1 VIAVILIGDARFDC
15 MKRQLLFRNRDP
27 ATKIAVPAFWVPS
40 VPVYLCLDGLTA
52 TGLRPY
58 LIRLLGV
65 TAKRMADAML
75 PRASDETHQKA
86 VFAYDGNNVM
96 YLLAVYMWKDGFELL
111 SQELEYFWE
120 QAIRGPDVDDFS
132 RLKASRKYVERLY
145 RDFGLWLAQ
154 AGTDLQRPDREKL
167 RDEMEDLREQIL
179 NMKQEISDTFQLL
192 IGAINIKDSEIQK
205 KLARDSKKQARRST
219 ALTALAA
226 IYLPLSLTTGVF
238 GMNISEISA
247 GNAPRYW
254 AVLALS
260 LGLLLATL
268 PFLLWIFLDK
278 DDDDEISEGRR
289 KSVGS
294 HPGGNFDV
302 LDQEKNGISRRSTAR
317 QGMVGPGDFLRRRRP
332 TSPHVSHDNS
342 QKGPQDVTKSTAHPE
357 HMV

>member
-1 VIAVILIGDARFDC
+1 MVLIGDARFDC

-27 ATKIAVPAFWVPS
+27 ATEIVVPAFWVPS

-52 TGLRPY
+52 TGIRPY

-65 TAKRMADAML
+65 TAKRMAEATL
-75 PRASDETHQKA
+75 PRPIDVTQREG
-86 VFAYDGNNVM
+86 VFVYDGDNVM
-96 YLLAVYMWKDGFELL
+96 LLLAAYMWKDGFEFL
-111 SQELEYFWE
+111 SQEIEYFWE

-132 RLKASRKYVERLY
+132 RLKSSRKYVERLY
-145 RDFGLWLAQ
+145 HDLGLWLAQ
-154 AGTDLQRPDREKL
+154 AGTNLQHQGREKL

-238 GMNISEISA
+238 GMNISEISS

-294 HPGGNFDV
+294 HPGGKFDV

-317 QGMVGPGDFLRRRRP
+317 QAMVGPGDFLRRRRP

-342 QKGPQDVTKSTAHPE
+342 QKGAQDVTKSTAHPE

>member
-1 VIAVILIGDARFDC
+1 MVLIGDARFDC

-27 ATKIAVPAFWVPS
+27 ATEIVVPAFWVPS

-52 TGLRPY
+52 TGIRPY

-65 TAKRMADAML
+65 TAKRMAEATL
-75 PRASDETHQKA
+75 PRPIDVTQREG
-86 VFAYDGNNVM
+86 VFVYDGDNVM
-96 YLLAVYMWKDGFELL
+96 LLLAAYMWKDGFEFL
-111 SQELEYFWE
+111 SQEIEYFWE

-132 RLKASRKYVERLY
+132 RLKSSRKYVERLY
-145 RDFGLWLAQ
+145 HDLGLWLAQ
-154 AGTDLQRPDREKL
+154 AGTNLQHQGREKL

-238 GMNISEISA
+238 GMNISEISS

-294 HPGGNFDV
+294 HPGGKFDV